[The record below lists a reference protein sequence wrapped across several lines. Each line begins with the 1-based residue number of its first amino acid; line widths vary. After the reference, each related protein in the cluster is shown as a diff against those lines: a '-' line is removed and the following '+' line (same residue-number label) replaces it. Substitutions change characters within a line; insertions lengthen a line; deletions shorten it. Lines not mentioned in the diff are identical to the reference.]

1 MRMGRASTYGHLQRM
16 DTARNGSVQTVVCRN
31 PKPRESVFLLPL
43 WSRLFG
49 KPHMQNNMIGFVLE
63 DRPTSHIY
71 CLCYLQSYFLC
82 LHAFISKS
90 EGNHLE
96 YCHCLGLMCCC
107 DKEVS
112 NWNNETGTIFFCFCI
127 HIFQNPNTFEPKTS
141 SGSLTPSSAKLLIF
155 NVIQFHQP
163 NTSSFRLSTTFWSSF
178 SPYQAWHQEWCLN
191 WSLL

>member
-1 MRMGRASTYGHLQRM
+1 MGRASTYGHLQRM

-63 DRPTSHIY
+63 DRPTPHIY

-127 HIFQNPNTFEPKTS
+127 HS
-141 SGSLTPSSAKLLIF
+141 
-155 NVIQFHQP
+155 H
-163 NTSSFRLSTTFWSSF
+163 
-178 SPYQAWHQEWCLN
+178 WHISKPEYI
-191 WSLL
+191 